1 MSSKYTYTI
10 KLIPNI
16 NHAKDL
22 ILSENYIKYPYR
34 MKTQNHQTGIPSK
47 KQPYEMPKISRT
59 EVKLEY
65 SIAQASV
72 DATMKESKDT
82 DSETVDIGW

>member
-1 MSSKYTYTI
+1 
-10 KLIPNI
+10 
-16 NHAKDL
+16 
-22 ILSENYIKYPYR
+22 
-34 MKTQNHQTGIPSK
+34 MKTQNHQTGIPSE
-47 KQPYEMPKISRT
+47 KQPYEVPKISRT